1 MTVMKIVI
9 VLFSVGIVFMSCN
22 DKAAREAEI
31 KMAKQQVVD
40 SMRAVAVKKRTIDSM
55 RMVEAHHAQLNN
67 QPAEVEKK
75 KKGWSGTATGAAI
88 GAGTG
93 AVAGAVIDKK
103 HGEGAVV
110 GGLIGAG
117 VGAATGAVIDSKHKK
132 KKKKT
137 TQ

>member
-1 MTVMKIVI
+1 MTVMKYVI
-9 VLFSVGIVFMSCN
+9 VLFSAGIVLMSCN
-22 DKAAREAEI
+22 NKAAREAEI
-31 KMAKQQVVD
+31 KMAKQHVVD
-40 SMRAVAVKKRTIDSM
+40 SMRAVAAKKRTIDSM
-55 RMVEAHHAQLNN
+55 RMVEAHHAQVNN
-67 QPAEVEKK
+67 QPAEAEKK
-75 KKGWSGTATGAAI
+75 KKGWSGTAKGAAI

>member
-1 MTVMKIVI
+1 MKYVI
-9 VLFSVGIVFMSCN
+9 VLFSVGIMLMSCN
-22 DKAAREAEI
+22 NKAAREAELKI
-31 KMAKQQVVD
+31 AKQHVVD
-40 SMRAVAVKKRTIDSM
+40 SMRAVAAKKHTIDSM
-55 RMVEAHHAQLNN
+55 RLVEAHHAEINN
-67 QPAEVEKK
+67 QPVETTRK
-75 KKGWSGTATGAAI
+75 KKGWSGTAKGAVI

-132 KKKKT
+132 KKKTT